1 MSVLHSALVL
11 YVPCYEGMGEG
22 HKRPL
27 YIVEGNL
34 ILMKDNNEG
43 GKSTCVG
50 SLNIATKM
58 KRALDGYEIF
68 RA

>member
-1 MSVLHSALVL
+1 
-11 YVPCYEGMGEG
+11 MGEG

-27 YIVEGNL
+27 YIVVGNL

-43 GKSTCVG
+43 GKSSCAG
-50 SLNIATKM
+50 SLDNATKM

-68 RA
+68 RT